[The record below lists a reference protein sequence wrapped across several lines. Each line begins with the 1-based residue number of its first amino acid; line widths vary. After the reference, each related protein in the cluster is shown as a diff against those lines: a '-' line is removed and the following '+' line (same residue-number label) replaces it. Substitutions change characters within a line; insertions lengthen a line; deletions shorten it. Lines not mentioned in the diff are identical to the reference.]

1 LGLSVIVEAII
12 GSRKIFQRMQSYCIY
27 SISMAVRVVVA
38 FVILTTVYNWYFPT
52 IAIVI
57 LAVLNDGC
65 MISISRDHV
74 TPSEYPE
81 KWRPIKIFIMAIG
94 FGCYLGVSTIV
105 LYEVA
110 VNTSFFQNS
119 FGLATLD
126 YNELAG
132 LIYVQLSVGGL
143 ATIFITRSHTFSFL
157 DRPGLA
163 VVIAFI
169 IAQVI
174 ASVLGA
180 YGLPSQYNGFGGA
193 GWGYVLVGWVW
204 SIIWFIPMDCC
215 KVAIY
220 TLQKTKL
227 YKHLA
232 HFHENQA
239 STRRAVIHSRENS
252 VRQSQQSQQ
261 SQAPKSE
268 KKE

>member
-1 LGLSVIVEAII
+1 
-12 GSRKIFQRMQSYCIY
+12 
-27 SISMAVRVVVA
+27 MAVRVVIA

-74 TPSEYPE
+74 KPSETPE
-81 KWRPIKIFIMAIG
+81 KWNPIKVFGLAIL
-94 FGCYLGVSTIV
+94 FGCYLGVSTII
-105 LYEVA
+105 LFEVA
-110 VNTSFFQNS
+110 TNTMFFQDK
-119 FGLATLD
+119 FGLATLG
-126 YNELAG
+126 YAELSG
-132 LIYVQLSVGGL
+132 LIYVQLSTGGL

-163 VVIAFI
+163 VIIAFI

-180 YGLPSQYNGFGGA
+180 YGLGPSQYDGFGGA

-204 SIIWFIPMDCC
+204 SIIWYLPMDCA
-215 KVAIY
+215 KVLIY
-220 TLQKTKL
+220 QSQKTKL

-232 HFHENQA
+232 HFHKTPSSRNLNA
-239 STRRAVIHSRENS
+239 SGRSGSGGGSNKQTVMTTTVTPAEIQDHSGSDGN
-252 VRQSQQSQQ
+252 
-261 SQAPKSE
+261 
-268 KKE
+268 

>member
-1 LGLSVIVEAII
+1 
-12 GSRKIFQRMQSYCIY
+12 
-27 SISMAVRVVVA
+27 MAVRVVIA

-74 TPSEYPE
+74 KPSEYPE
-81 KWRPIKIFIMAIG
+81 KWRPIKVFALAIL
-94 FGCYLGVSTIV
+94 FGCYLGVSTII

-110 VNTSFFQNS
+110 TNTHFFQDK
-119 FGLATLD
+119 FGLATLG

-143 ATIFITRSHTFSFL
+143 ATIFVTRSHTFSFL
-157 DRPGLA
+157 DRPGLT

-180 YGLPSQYNGFGGA
+180 YGLPNQYDGFGGA

-204 SIIWFIPMDCC
+204 SIIWYLPMDCA
-215 KVAIY
+215 KVLIFKS
-220 TLQKTKL
+220 QNTKL
-227 YKHLA
+227 YHHLA
-232 HFHENQA
+232 HYHRSTETPGLNA
-239 STRRAVIHSRENS
+239 STSGAGNKKQEMTTTVTPAEIQDQDSG
-252 VRQSQQSQQ
+252 
-261 SQAPKSE
+261 SE
-268 KKE
+268 KS